1 MIDNR
6 IIISIESEKKNKK
19 KTSQSLKALRIQS
32 KISTLVAKYGSC

>member
-6 IIISIESEKKNKK
+6 IIISIESEKKKK